1 MHDPDPPFR
10 PVRRVDGYLPLEDLG
25 LIGDGT
31 TAALVG
37 LDGTIPWMCLPRF
50 DSEPVFCALLDR
62 TRGGHFTVAPE
73 NLLEARQRY
82 EPDTGVLRTELR
94 GDTGLVRVTD
104 ALVLRSGADL
114 SDDAPSSRGELVR
127 SVLVLD
133 GEVHLGVE
141 LEPRGGGQ
149 ADHLFSGLEV
159 RPAQRPDLRL
169 HLRSSRPL
177 TGLRTRYHL
186 RRGDRLDLVLSWG
199 RFHRHHRFDP
209 DAMLRGTADAWR
221 RWMRALDYAGPQ
233 EALVRR
239 SAITLKMCDDWV
251 GGSLAAAPTSSLPA
265 PIGGVRNWDYR
276 YTWIR
281 DAAFTVFALRRI
293 GFHDE
298 ADAFLG
304 WVLDAFERS
313 RRPRIMYTLD
323 GGPVPDESE
332 DGELE
337 GYRGSSPVRWG
348 NGAADQRQHDVY
360 GEILDC
366 ADQWL
371 RRGGEIQPAMW
382 SSLAGLADA
391 AVDAWRRPDQGIWE
405 IRSEGRPFTYSAGLC
420 HVALDRAAQI
430 ARRLGLPGDVGRWR
444 GAADRLRELILEESW
459 DEDAQTLSVYL
470 DGGGVV
476 DASLLGLPLR
486 HVVPADHP
494 RMVATTRAV
503 AERLSAGGGLLYRY
517 LHAEHPDGL
526 AGDEGAFVLC
536 SFWMVDNLVGQGE
549 LDRAEELYAS
559 LCGRASPL
567 GLLSEQIDPTTG
579 VFMGNFP
586 QAFSH
591 IGIIAS
597 GVNLARARG
606 GSR

>member
-10 PVRRVDGYLPLEDLG
+10 PVRTVDGYPPLEDLG

-50 DSEPVFCALLDR
+50 DSEPVFCALLDHA
-62 TRGGHFTVAPE
+62 RGGHFTVAPE
-73 NLLEARQRY
+73 DLTEARQRY
-82 EPDTGVLRTELR
+82 EPDTGVLHTELR
-94 GDTGLVRVTD
+94 SRTGLVRVTD

-114 SDDAPSSRGELVR
+114 SDDAPSSRRELVR
-127 SVLVLD
+127 SAVVLE
-133 GEVHLGVE
+133 GEVRLRVE
-141 LEPRGGGQ
+141 LEPYGGGHAQ
-149 ADHLFSGLEV
+149 PLYSGVEV
-159 RPAQRPDLRL
+159 RPARRPDLRL
-169 HLRSSRPL
+169 HLRSNQPL
-177 TGLRTRYHL
+177 SGTRTTHEL

-209 DAMLRGTADAWR
+209 DAMLRQTADAWQ
-221 RWMRALDYAGPQ
+221 RWMRACHYAGPQ
-233 EALVRR
+233 EPLVRR
-239 SAITLKMCDDWV
+239 AAITLKMCDDWAS
-251 GGSLAAAPTSSLPA
+251 GALTAAPTSSLPA
-265 PIGGVRNWDYR
+265 PVGGVRNWDYR
-276 YTWIR
+276 YAWIR
-281 DAAFTVFALRRI
+281 DAAFAVFALRRI
-293 GFHDE
+293 GFDGE

-313 RRPRIMYTLD
+313 RHPRIMYTLD
-323 GGPVPDESE
+323 GSPVPDEIA

-337 GYRGSSPVRWG
+337 GYRGSAPVRWG
-348 NGAADQRQHDVY
+348 NGATDQRQHDVY

-382 SSLAGLADA
+382 ASLARLADTA
-391 AVDAWRRPDQGIWE
+391 QDAWRDPDQGIWE
-405 IRSEGRPFTYSAGLC
+405 IRGEGRPFTYSAALC
-420 HVALDRAAQI
+420 QVALDRAGQI
-430 ARRLGLPGDVGRWR
+430 AGRIGLPGDADRWR
-444 GAADRLRELILEESW
+444 AGADRLRDLILEGSW
-459 DEDAQTLSVYL
+459 DEDARTLSVYL

-476 DASLLGLPLR
+476 DASLLNLPLR

-503 AERLSAGGGLLYRY
+503 AERLSAGGGLLHRY
-517 LHAEHPDGL
+517 LHDEHPDGL

-536 SFWMVDNLVGQGE
+536 SFWMVDNLVGQGRLE
-549 LDRAEELYAS
+549 EAEELYTS
-559 LCGRASPL
+559 LCGRTSPL

-579 VFMGNFP
+579 AFMGNFP

-597 GVNLARARG
+597 GVNLARAKG
-606 GSR
+606 GAR